1 MFTLES
7 PFLLLMTLPLWYCI
21 YKCKLHYAPKNF
33 VHLNLF
39 VFKRQ
44 FVNWFNVIPYIIV
57 FLIIFVLSSPIQY
70 DPHDPR
76 NRNGINI
83 VLSID
88 ASGSMVSSGFDS
100 NNHLKS
106 RFEAVQDIATS
117 FINKRL
123 QDNIG
128 IVLFGDFAFIAS
140 PVTYE
145 NSVVAQMLGWLNS
158 GMAGESTAIGEAI
171 EQSLRALDFA
181 TESSKI
187 VILLTD
193 GKHNSGRISPKDAVA
208 LAKQMK
214 VKIYTIGIGKK
225 GEYDD
230 VLLKRIATDS
240 GAEFFEASSAEDLI
254 NVYKKIDTLH
264 PASLK
269 SGQIPL
275 KNHLGFPFLLSALFL
290 ILFWTMRRFK
300 GLDK

>member
-7 PFLLLMTLPLWYCI
+7 PFLLLLNLPLWYCI
-21 YKCKLHYAPKNF
+21 YRCKLHYAPRNF

-39 VFKRQ
+39 VFKKQ
-44 FVNWFNVIPYIIV
+44 FVNWFNIIPYIIV
-57 FLIIFVLSSPIQY
+57 FLIVLALSSPVQY
-70 DPHDPR
+70 DPYDPR

-100 NNHLKS
+100 KEHLKS
-106 RFEAVQDIATS
+106 RFEAVQEIASS
-117 FINKRL
+117 FIKKRL

-145 NSVVAQMLGWLNS
+145 NSVVAQMLQWLNS

-181 TESSKI
+181 TKGSKVI
-187 VILLTD
+187 ILLTD
-193 GKHNSGRISPKDAVA
+193 GKHNSGRISPKDAVE
-208 LAKQMK
+208 LAKKMN

-225 GEYDD
+225 GEYDSA
-230 VLLKRIATDS
+230 LLKKIAVES
-240 GAEFFEASSAEDLI
+240 GASFFAASNADDLTK
-254 NVYKKIDTLH
+254 VYQKIDMLH
-264 PASLK
+264 PSSLK
-269 SGQIPL
+269 SGEIPL
-275 KNHLGFPFLLSALFL
+275 KNNLSFTAIISALFL
-290 ILFWTMRRFK
+290 LLFWTMQRFK
-300 GLDK
+300 SEKE